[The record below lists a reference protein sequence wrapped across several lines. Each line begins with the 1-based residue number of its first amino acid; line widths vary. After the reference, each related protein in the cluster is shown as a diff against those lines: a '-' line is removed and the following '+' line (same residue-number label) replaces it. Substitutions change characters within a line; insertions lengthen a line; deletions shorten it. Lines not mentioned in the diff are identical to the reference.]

1 MEDWRSVLE
10 DNEWWWRDIGKR
22 FSLFLRL
29 SNWKSS
35 SFNSIKSTELQVCG
49 GSRKKHRECDHYERK
64 LKQTFLKL
72 FLEID
77 NKIVEILM
85 LVTTSSKPLNQV

>member
-1 MEDWRSVLE
+1 MTIFSNNCPGRYSKVMEDWRSVLE

-35 SFNSIKSTELQVCG
+35 SFNSIKSTELQVRG

-64 LKQTFLKL
+64 LKLIELQFVGPVLDK
-72 FLEID
+72 
-77 NKIVEILM
+77 N
-85 LVTTSSKPLNQV
+85 